1 MPFFPHL
8 QYTLLLLI
16 LPPKFLN
23 VVTLLPFTIH
33 FATINTNNPVQNIA
47 VSVAFTIHFATIN
60 TNELSYEERDAEEFT
75 IHFATI
81 NTCLHIFDNQRLY
94 YLQYTL
100 LLLIRRRYNRLRKS
114 RKHLQYTLLLLILR
128 KFQKMIF
135 LLINLQYTLL
145 LLIPSSI
152 IFLVPVS
159 VLFTIHFATINTP
172 VKPIFKRVA
181 IAFTIHFATINTI
194 RIYPYYSCR

>member
-81 NTCLHIFDNQRLY
+81 NTKTE
-94 YLQYTL
+94 YTL
-100 LLLIRRRYNRLRKS
+100 VKE
-114 RKHLQYTLLLLILR
+114 KH
-128 KFQKMIF
+128 
-135 LLINLQYTLL
+135 
-145 LLIPSSI
+145 
-152 IFLVPVS
+152 
-159 VLFTIHFATINTP
+159 LFTIHP
-172 VKPIFKRVA
+172 CVKYWIHIFFK
-181 IAFTIHFATINTI
+181 FPIHF
-194 RIYPYYSCR
+194 PLLF